1 MGPATKWQ
9 WTEARH
15 GFSNMD
21 FHSPRLTYKPQLTIW
36 QKQRPI
42 LSPSCGAIPWGNQ
55 PATRQQID
63 YTGLLPLCKRQCFV
77 LTGTDIYSAY
87 ELVSSKHNASAKTT
101 ISGLTECLIIVFYT
115 TLPLI
120 KGPYSKLSAAMSLF
134 SWYSFILPCSLPPY
148 RSWFGRTVEWPFEDS
163 FIVPAR
169 WKYLAGLKQYSTGSG
184 TCSISGSNVLCYF
197 YHNQDSQVPESRN
210 GNGCGTTHYYP

>member
-1 MGPATKWQ
+1 MGPGTKWQ

-55 PATRQQID
+55 PATREQID

-87 ELVSSKHNASAKTT
+87 ELASSKHNASAKTT
-101 ISGLTECLIIVFYT
+101 IGGLTECLIYYHSILHNIASDQGSLQQIKRNNEPILMIFIHLTTFPT
-115 TLPLI
+115 TLE
-120 KGPYSKLSAAMSLF
+120 KLV
-134 SWYSFILPCSLPPY
+134 W
-148 RSWFGRTVEWPFEDS
+148 
-163 FIVPAR
+163 
-169 WKYLAGLKQYSTGSG
+169 
-184 TCSISGSNVLCYF
+184 
-197 YHNQDSQVPESRN
+197 
-210 GNGCGTTHYYP
+210 